1 MYARHAINA
10 YAQVGVQTGV
20 MDASPQK
27 LIAMLYDGAR
37 TAIAQAKFHMAASD
51 VPAKGNAITR
61 AINIIDNGLN
71 AVLDHEQGGEISAS
85 LEQLYDYMTRR
96 LLLANLRNDPALLT
110 EVDGLLGNLA
120 SAWSEMGNAPDG
132 ATPHL
137 SLVTER

>member
-27 LIAMLYDGAR
+27 LITMLYDGAR
-37 TAIAQAKFHMAASD
+37 TAIAQAKFHMAAGD
-51 VPAKGNAITR
+51 VLAKGNAITR

-120 SAWSEMGNAPDG
+120 SAWSEMSNAPDG
-132 ATPHL
+132 TTPHL